1 MQFFITT
8 NAKTNQTIQL
18 ATGNSV
24 VDALMLAPM
33 DRFADRPELRISS
46 GSPIEGPAT
55 QVRCLDGLHWNGAK
69 PAICKPT
76 ATPVVKPTTVKRWPV
91 TERWTITSES
101 SGITVE
107 FLDRPGTLAAEQ
119 PRQEEHQQL
128 VRQADR
134 QEAQRQATFWNEAY
148 RGYRTFGG
156 HRAQPQAYPVFS
168 TSI

>member
-8 NAKTNQTIQL
+8 NAMNNQTIQL

-33 DRFADRPELRISS
+33 DRIADRPEPRNSS
-46 GSPIEGPAT
+46 ASPTADPAT
-55 QVRCLDGLHWNGAK
+55 QVRCLDGLHWNGAT
-69 PAICKPT
+69 PAVCKPT
-76 ATPVVKPTTVKRWPV
+76 AFTVVKPTTVKRWP
-91 TERWTITSES
+91 TAERWTIASES

-107 FLDRPGTLAAEQ
+107 CLDRPGTLAADQ
-119 PRQEEHQQL
+119 PRQEAHQQL
-128 VRQADR
+128 VQLAER
-134 QEAQRQATFWNEAY
+134 QEAQRQATMRNEAY